1 MVCALKVREE
11 WIEELEGVEHADSR
25 RGKLGPK
32 SGEAQAPKVV
42 PA

>member
-1 MVCALKVREE
+1 MSEE
-11 WIEELEGVEHADSR
+11 WIEGLEGVEHADRR